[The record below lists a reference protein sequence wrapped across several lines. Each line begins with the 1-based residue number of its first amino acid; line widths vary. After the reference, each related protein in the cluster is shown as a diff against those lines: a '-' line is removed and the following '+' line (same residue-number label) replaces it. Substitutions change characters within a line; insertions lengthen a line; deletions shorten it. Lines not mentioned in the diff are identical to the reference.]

1 MSKIVFR
8 ILFVICIAV
17 TSSLI
22 YAQQAQQPVFTIV
35 NGADRNSSRNQVNA
49 SVNLPVL
56 GFVTDGAGGL
66 RPLIGIAGSA
76 SVGAPLNLGFEIVGA
91 AIPPDHDYI
100 LAMTRDGN
108 WPRLLH
114 VRGNTIAVQSNVSFF
129 NNLEAQQDECIGLDS
144 LERKQS
150 RCTRRASASVLK
162 IDRIAL
168 SPTGSA
174 AAFFSQT
181 QGRVYVYGNLAQSP
195 VLLATFELG
204 RSSSVNTLAIS
215 DDGRTVLVGISDGD
229 PSAVFLV
236 TPQQAPRLIASL
248 SHLAAIQF
256 LRHSGDAIIAD
267 DIENRIYELS
277 DGQVYS
283 IAASEDGIAAP
294 VGVAVSNDNRK
305 VFVGNSQSSSVT
317 TIGLDG
323 TGITSTPC
331 QCALTAFESTI
342 ADSVFRLTDFSGGP
356 VLLFDGKA
364 ATPRML
370 FVRAGAQF

>member
-195 VLLATFELG
+195 VLLSTFELG
-204 RSSSVNTLAIS
+204 RSSSVKLAIS

-331 QCALTAFESTI
+331 QCALTAFESTS

>member
-22 YAQQAQQPVFTIV
+22 YAQQAQQPAFTIV
-35 NGADRNSSRNQVNA
+35 NGLDGNSSGDQVNA

-56 GFVTDGAGGL
+56 GFMTDGAGGL

-91 AIPPDHDYI
+91 AMPPDHDYI

-108 WPRLLH
+108 WPTLLQ
-114 VRGNTIAVQSNVSFF
+114 VRGNTIIVQPFF
-129 NNLEAQQDECIGLDS
+129 NNFAVQQKECIGLDS

-150 RCTRRASASVLK
+150 RCMRWAPTSVPK

-174 AAFFSQT
+174 AAFFSQA
-181 QGRVYVYGNLAQSP
+181 QGRIYAYGNLAQSP
-195 VLLATFELG
+195 VLLTTFELG

-215 DDGRTVLVGISDGD
+215 DDGRTVLVADGD

-236 TPQQAPRLIASL
+236 APQQAPRLIASL
-248 SHLAAIQF
+248 SHPAAIQF

-267 DIENRIYELS
+267 DVENRIYALS
-277 DGQVYS
+277 NGQVYS

-294 VGVAVSNDNRK
+294 AGIAVSNDNRK

-331 QCALTAFESTI
+331 QCTLTVFQSTS

-370 FVRAGAQF
+370 FVRARAQ

>member
-144 LERKQS
+144 LERKHS
-150 RCTRRASASVLK
+150 GCTRRAPASVPR

-181 QGRVYVYGNLAQSP
+181 QGRIYAYGNLAQSP
-195 VLLATFELG
+195 VLLSTFELG
-204 RSSSVNTLAIS
+204 RSSSVKLAIS
-215 DDGRTVLVGISDGD
+215 DDGRTVIVGISDGD

-267 DIENRIYELS
+267 DVENRIYELS

-294 VGVAVSNDNRK
+294 VGVAVSNNNRK

-331 QCALTAFESTI
+331 QCALTAFESTS